1 MLKETQEL
9 STYRKNQDKYLMRCL
24 IGLLNW
30 LTSKITNNEEQ
41 IIIVLTKNNAPTFYR
56 TASSIRYI
64 PPQTTIEK
72 VTLKTSD
79 WKSLEYIDSIQV
91 DDIKELIEKNIPGVA
106 ITTSM
111 VNNTR
116 ALIIDWNHISIS
128 FIEDDKEL
136 TTYNRIPI
144 PYRVLTFLSKKP
156 DCIVKGKK
164 AFHNRLGMSFEQ
176 IGKVVYVGAG
186 RTYFFNENGFNYFN
200 VDKIKDFKQVYCKDY
215 LNEIEHR
222 KKDLARAIYKREVN
236 KYFVKDK

>member
-1 MLKETQEL
+1 MLKETHEL

-30 LTSKITNNEEQ
+30 LASKITNNEEQ
-41 IIIVLTKNNAPTFYR
+41 IIIVLTKNNPPTFYR
-56 TASSIRYI
+56 TASSITYI

-79 WKSLEYIDSIQV
+79 WKSLEDVNSIQI

-106 ITTSM
+106 ITISM
-111 VNNTR
+111 INNTK

-136 TTYNRIPI
+136 TTYKKIPI
-144 PYRVLTFLSKKP
+144 PYRVLTFLSKNP

-164 AFHNRLGMSFEQ
+164 AFHDRLGMKFEQ

-200 VDKIKDFKQVYCKDY
+200 VDKIDDFKQGDCEDY
-215 LNEIEHR
+215 INQIEHR
-222 KKDLARAIYKREVN
+222 KKDLTRAIYKREVN
-236 KYFVKDK
+236 KYFIK